1 MTEALSHLV
10 TALLGVIS
18 GVTLLLSYMVWRM
31 LRSDGWD
38 KSNATNALRLISHAV
53 AHPEDFGHMYYTVL
67 SAGGRTR
74 LASRK
79 AFPYL
84 LQDEFSEVVKTRP
97 TEQERKE

>member
-1 MTEALSHLV
+1 M
-10 TALLGVIS
+10 
-18 GVTLLLSYMVWRM
+18 LLSYMVWRM

-53 AHPEDFGHMYYTVL
+53 AHPEDFNHMYYTVL
-67 SAGGRTR
+67 SAGGKTR

-84 LQDEFSEVVKTRP
+84 GLDEFKGVVKTRP
-97 TEQERKE
+97 SETETK